1 MSKENLQLPDPR
13 GPLCASVPSS
23 AIEAANGQVA
33 EVLTA
38 PAARGPYFKLTAA
51 HRFQVGKR
59 AAEHGIAASIR
70 FFEKKYPDLRLKET
84 TVRRFKNLYQSEIR
98 NKLSDGTCDGK
109 AEGKLCTTDEEIPT
123 LPLKK
128 TGRPLMIGVELD
140 KKVQEYIR
148 YFREPGIGAVVNTEV
163 VIATGKGY

>member
-1 MSKENLQLPDPR
+1 MS
-13 GPLCASVPSS
+13 ASVPSS
-23 AIEAANGQVA
+23 AIEAANRQVA

-51 HRFQVGKR
+51 QRSQVGKR

-84 TVRRFKNLYQSEIR
+84 TVKRLKNLYQSEIR
-98 NKLSDGTCDGK
+98 NKLSGGTYDGK
-109 AEGKLCTTDEEIPT
+109 GEGKLCTTEEEIPT

-128 TGRPLMIGVELD
+128 TGRPLMVELD
-140 KKVQEYIR
+140 KQV
-148 YFREPGIGAVVNTEV
+148 
-163 VIATGKGY
+163 